1 MSKITREKSHR
12 ARLERG
18 MDSFFLTKMFDG
30 EIYSQI
36 KDHCRLVV
44 LRFTPRMRKARL
56 FWKAVCRNVS
66 MVGLRV
72 KRKRRQGKQWLWGVA
87 WLHEARTSECS
98 GHGPKA
104 AGPWRSGL
112 RELLQPSVLP
122 EEAGVQKNP
131 LPTAP
136 PPAATTLLHRVEG
149 NLCGDKIGEVCMK
162 SYLFSLGW
170 FEM

>member
-104 AGPWRSGL
+104 ADLAS
-112 RELLQPSVLP
+112 ENSSNLP
-122 EEAGVQKNP
+122 FSQRRLVCRRIHSR
-131 LPTAP
+131 LHHP
-136 PPAATTLLHRVEG
+136 PPQQLFFTGWKEICVEIK
-149 NLCGDKIGEVCMK
+149 LEKFAWSHTYSVWADLKCK
-162 SYLFSLGW
+162 Y
-170 FEM
+170 